1 MRIKEL
7 RQALKLTQEQL
18 AFKAD
23 LDKTYVNEIERGKRN
38 VGIINLEKIIKA
50 LGSTIQEFFNTKDF
64 H

>member
-64 H
+64 N